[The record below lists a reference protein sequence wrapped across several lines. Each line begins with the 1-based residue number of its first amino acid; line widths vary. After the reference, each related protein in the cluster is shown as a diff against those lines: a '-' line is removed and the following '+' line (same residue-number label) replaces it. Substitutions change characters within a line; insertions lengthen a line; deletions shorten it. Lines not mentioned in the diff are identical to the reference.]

1 MRAVGAE
8 DGGGESGSNEA
19 TLSLISG
26 AFGGRELGISDGK
39 TTRAKAGR
47 VESLGKCDTGDRHRT
62 GHKTWDEISFY
73 TMI

>member
-1 MRAVGAE
+1 MSR
-8 DGGGESGSNEA
+8 
-19 TLSLISG
+19 ISG

-39 TTRAKAGR
+39 TTRAKTGR

-62 GHKTWDEISFY
+62 GHKTWDEISFD